1 MHKITQGISI
11 FAFVAASSAAF
22 AQTDPVAEYD
32 EVLRQT
38 TGLQEYNAL
47 IERQIATQERQ
58 IAELQA
64 AIGEVPELE
73 RQIPALIER
82 MVDGLEQFVELDL
95 PFNEQ
100 ERSERVTNMRNIVD
114 NANVNDAE
122 KLRRVLEAWSIENE
136 YGREIASYSG
146 QLPIDGVMRDV
157 NFLQIGRIA
166 LLYQTQDQEAV
177 GVWDVDAND
186 FIPLGAEHRNSIRQ
200 ALRMAQNAVAPD
212 LVLIPIKW
220 TN

>member
-1 MHKITQGISI
+1 MQKITQGISI
-11 FAFVAASSAAF
+11 FAFIAASSAAL

-38 TGLQEYNAL
+38 AGLEAYNAL

-58 IAELQA
+58 LAELQA

-73 RQIPALIER
+73 RQIPALVER

-100 ERSERVTNMRNIVD
+100 ERSQRVTQMRNI
-114 NANVNDAE
+114 AESASINDAE
-122 KLRRVLEAWSIENE
+122 KLRRVLEAWQIENE
-136 YGREIASYSG
+136 YGREISAYSG
-146 QLPIDGVMRDV
+146 SLDINGTMRDV
-157 NFLQIGRIA
+157 SFLQIGRIA
-166 LLYQTQDQEAV
+166 LLYQTQDQEDI
-177 GVWDVDAND
+177 GIWDTDTNSFV
-186 FIPLGAEHRNSIRQ
+186 PLGTEHRNSIRQ

-212 LVLIPIKW
+212 LVLIPLKW
-220 TN
+220 TD